1 MNALWLELEINY
13 IHRVEQVKHCF
24 CIYTIFKYREKII
37 KTWTKYNRLKDNFN
51 TRVSLFSKME
61 TVDSNHV
68 LSCLL
73 VKNTDTSL
81 VNVKSSVK

>member
-1 MNALWLELEINY
+1 M
-13 IHRVEQVKHCF
+13 
-24 CIYTIFKYREKII
+24 
-37 KTWTKYNRLKDNFN
+37 KYNRLKDNFN

-68 LSCLL
+68 LSCLHL
-73 VKNTDTSL
+73 KNTDTSL

>member
-1 MNALWLELEINY
+1 MNARWLELEINY
-13 IHRVEQVKHCF
+13 IHRVEQVNPVF
-24 CIYTIFKYREKII
+24 VYTIFKYREKII

>member
-1 MNALWLELEINY
+1 M
-13 IHRVEQVKHCF
+13 
-24 CIYTIFKYREKII
+24 